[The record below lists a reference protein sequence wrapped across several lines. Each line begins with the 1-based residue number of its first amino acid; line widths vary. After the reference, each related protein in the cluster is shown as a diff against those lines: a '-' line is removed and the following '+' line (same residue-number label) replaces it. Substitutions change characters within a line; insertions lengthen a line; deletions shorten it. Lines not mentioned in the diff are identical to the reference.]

1 VKILI
6 KTQRVNKLISKKV
19 RELFVSLMEA
29 DARNNASMVVFD
41 PKTEIYSGSFN
52 EFMLNKFINEGVFEV
67 VLHPESAKQN

>member
-1 VKILI
+1 
-6 KTQRVNKLISKKV
+6 
-19 RELFVSLMEA
+19 MEA